1 MPVDIIDLHCAK
13 KKMKTKRM
21 DLNSIF
27 LTTGWKGEVG
37 MAFFDTSTSRLINL
51 HCFRKLDYEEIE
63 QLEEIIVE
71 CLS

>member
-1 MPVDIIDLHCAK
+1 MDIVDLHLAK

-27 LTTGWKGEVG
+27 LTTVWKGEVI
-37 MAFFDTSTSRLINL
+37 MAFFNISTNRLINL
-51 HCFRKLDYEEIE
+51 NCFRKLDYAEIE
-63 QLEEIIVE
+63 QLENVIVE